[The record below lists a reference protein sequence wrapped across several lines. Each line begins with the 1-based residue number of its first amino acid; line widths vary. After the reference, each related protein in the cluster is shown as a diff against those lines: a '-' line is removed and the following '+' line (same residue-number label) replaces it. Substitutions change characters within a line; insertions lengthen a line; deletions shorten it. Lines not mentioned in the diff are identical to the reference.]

1 MRLRCD
7 IKLRCA
13 EETKQA
19 SSGTQ
24 VDERESIACMLH
36 LDRIRSDPPNSS
48 PKVTKVTE
56 RSERRASERVPGTF
70 RTVAPR
76 EVSAILR
83 VMSPLSKPLV
93 LGELLRPVRGEPAW
107 RETEPPSRRE
117 GRLGSVLYCS

>member
-1 MRLRCD
+1 MCAMRLRCD

-70 RTVAPR
+70 RTVAPW
-76 EVSAILR
+76 EVSAPFAGG
-83 VMSPLSKPLV
+83 VPNFEPLV
-93 LGELLRPVRGEPAW
+93 GAQLDVPMRDRHLPDERGD
-107 RETEPPSRRE
+107 
-117 GRLGSVLYCS
+117 